1 MPVTIGLI
9 TAGAGLIGGTIS
21 RAKSNAEMRR
31 QMANRPLYQADEYT
45 KQRLG
50 LAQAQLNAR
59 MAGASQAERNIMSQQ
74 ASTLGNVQRASTDAS
89 QALLAAGN
97 VQAQTNKALENLGLA
112 EAQNYQT
119 RLGNLVG
126 AQEAM
131 AQEKAKE
138 FEWNQAGKWQDMN
151 SMQAAIAQN
160 RANTFRD
167 ITSAGTQV
175 AELGLNGAF
184 GKTTPPTTPTTPTTQ
199 TTTPTQQ
206 MLWGT
211 GGGLTNAP
219 VLGGITPSSIQ
230 GFNAIGMQPYGR
242 IATQPTTEFNLDNI
256 GLYGGF
262 RTR

>member
-1 MPVTIGLI
+1 MPVTVGLI
-9 TAGAGLIGGTIS
+9 TAGAGLLGGTIS
-21 RAKSNAEMRR
+21 RAKANRDMRR
-31 QMANRPLYQADEYT
+31 QMANRPVYNIDENIR
-45 KQRLG
+45 QRLG

-131 AQEKAKE
+131 AQENQKA

-175 AELGLNGAF
+175 ASLGLNGAF
-184 GKTTPPTTPTTPTTQ
+184 NKTPNVDVDTTGNFGNYNPSGTIAGMTNLPSNMLSMGYGQPPYSSLPSN
-199 TTTPTQQ
+199 
-206 MLWGT
+206 MLSMG
-211 GGGLTNAP
+211 
-219 VLGGITPSSIQ
+219 
-230 GFNAIGMQPYGR
+230 YGR
-242 IATQPTTEFNLDNI
+242 QSPYDWYNK
-256 GLYGGF
+256 YKPQ
-262 RTR
+262 